1 MATAL
6 FKNTPPT
13 TLAGPITATA
23 TTLSVASGAGAT
35 FPSPGAGQFFY
46 AFLTDAATRT
56 VKEVVQVTAVTGD
69 AMNVVRGQDGT
80 SASAWGAGDF
90 FVHGPSAAWFNLM
103 AQAASIGGGGGGF
116 YEGTDTSSSGNTV
129 TVPTTTP
136 AITSPTAG
144 NIFFVIKGVNGNT
157 GSVNCS
163 IGSGSS
169 IPILY
174 ADGSTLGPADWPGGT
189 GAWLY
194 FPTGG
199 ANYQFLGRGANLGP
213 ATIHYGIAGGTGDAL
228 TATVVP
234 PIGALLAG
242 MVFEI
247 KLTATNS
254 TTTPNISINGNA
266 PVTILNSKLGAVAA
280 GDLSSGVTVL
290 MSYNGTNLQL
300 LGGVSSAGGW
310 SRPTRY
316 DSSTTFTMPAGK
328 SEVLVIVT
336 GGGGGGGVN
345 ASCGAGGGAGATVED
360 YENLAPGTVVP
371 ITVGAGG
378 AGGAS
383 TSSWSTG
390 SAGGT
395 SSFGAYAV
403 AGGGGGGSNYDEA
416 GAGGVP
422 TAGLIQIPGGDG
434 GVALGT
440 SGTLSGGGGASYW
453 GGGGQGAYY
462 GFHGSSPFHS
472 NGTNGSAPGSGGGG
486 GDPSMLSPA
495 SGGNGANGMV
505 LVYTR

>member
-1 MATAL
+1 MAQMI
-6 FKNTPPT
+6 FKDTPPT
-13 TLAGPITATA
+13 TLAGPITAVA
-23 TTLSVASGAGAT
+23 TTIAVASGAGPT
-35 FPSPGAGQFFY
+35 FPQPSAGQFFY
-46 AFLTDAATRT
+46 AFFVDAATRT
-56 VKEVVQVTAVTGD
+56 VKELVQVTAVSGD
-69 AMNVVRGQDGT
+69 TMTVVRGQGT
-80 SASAWGAGDF
+80 SSALPWNAGDF
-90 FVHGPSAAWFNLM
+90 FVHGPCAEMF
-103 AQAASIGGGGGGF
+103 QAFVQTGTGGGSATF
-116 YEGTDTSSSGNTV
+116 YEGQDTSSSGNAV
-129 TVPTTTP
+129 VVPSTTP
-136 AITSPTAG
+136 AITSPMA
-144 NIFFVIKGVNGNT
+144 NEIFFIIKGTAPNT
-157 GSVNCS
+157 GSTTCA
-163 IGSGSS
+163 IGSGSAV
-169 IPILY
+169 PVY
-174 ADGSTLGPADWPGGT
+174 FKDGSNLGTADWPAGM
-189 GAWLY
+189 GAWLM
-194 FPTGG
+194 
-199 ANYQFLGRGANLGP
+199 FLGASYEFLGCGANLGP

-266 PVTILNSKLGAVAA
+266 PVTILNSNLGAVAA

-310 SRPTRY
+310 SSPTRY

-328 SEVLVIVT
+328 SEVRVIVT

-345 ASCGAGGGAGATVED
+345 ASCGAGGGAGATVDD

-440 SGTLSGGGGASYW
+440 SGALSGGGGASYW